1 MEKSVGSI
9 YIQEALQ
16 KAETCFLCYLENRFE
31 TRYIENYLSELV
43 MDSNERTKIAKS
55 RGFCNYHFHKVFR
68 ISRNPATEDGL
79 GIALTLK
86 TVTEELLNDVKA
98 HRNLKSAVT
107 KWSKL
112 HFKSDSGLV
121 TIPNLI
127 TVVANQTECP
137 ACEHVSTMMQTYIQD
152 FLHSLTA
159 DEGLLK
165 LYDESAGL
173 CIPHYIAVLLI
184 ASRMCNAKLTL
195 STKRIVEKQI
205 QALEKAH
212 RDLSDYIEKQD
223 YHFSEKERI
232 ETEGFL
238 SESLARV
245 VGRQGAERTLERIL
259 KTK

>member
-9 YIQEALQ
+9 YIREALQ

-55 RGFCNYHFHKVFR
+55 RGFCNHHFHKVFR

-86 TVTEELLNDVKA
+86 TVTDELLKDVKGYK
-98 HRNLKSAVT
+98 NLKPSRV
-107 KWSKL
+107 KRSKL
-112 HFKSDSGLV
+112 PFKTDSGSWS
-121 TIPNLI
+121 IPNLT
-127 TVVANQTECP
+127 TVISNQTGCP
-137 ACEHVSTMMQTYIQD
+137 ACDHISTMMQTYIQD
-152 FLHSLTA
+152 FMHSLTA
-159 DEGLLK
+159 DEGFLK

-173 CIPHYIAVLLI
+173 CNPHYIAVLFI
-184 ASRMCNAKLTL
+184 ASRMCEPKLAL
-195 STKRIVEKQI
+195 SANRIVEKQI
-205 QALEKAH
+205 QALEKVQ

-245 VGRQGAERTLERIL
+245 VGRQGVERILERIL

>member
-1 MEKSVGSI
+1 MERSVGSI
-9 YIQEALQ
+9 YIREALQ

-55 RGFCNYHFHKVFR
+55 RGFCNHHFHKVFR
-68 ISRNPATEDGL
+68 ISRNPSTEDGL

-86 TVTEELLNDVKA
+86 TVTEELLNDVKV
-98 HRNLKSAVT
+98 HRNLKPATV
-107 KWSKL
+107 KRSKL
-112 HFKSDSGLV
+112 PFKTDSGSV
-121 TIPNLI
+121 SIPNLI

-137 ACEHVSTMMQTYIQD
+137 ACDHISTMMQTYIQD
-152 FLHSLTA
+152 FLRSLTA
-159 DEGLLK
+159 DEGFLK

-173 CIPHYIAVLLI
+173 CIPHYIAVLFI
-184 ASRMCNAKLTL
+184 ASRMSKPKFASPAK
-195 STKRIVEKQI
+195 RVIEKQV

-223 YHFSEKERI
+223 YHFSEKERMK
-232 ETEGFL
+232 TERVL

-259 KTK
+259 KAN

>member
-9 YIQEALQ
+9 YIREALQ
-16 KAETCFLCYLENRFE
+16 KAETCFLCFLENRFE

-43 MDSNERTKIAKS
+43 MDANERTKIAKS

-86 TVTEELLNDVKA
+86 TVTDELLNDVKA
-98 HRNLKSAVT
+98 HRNLKPATV
-107 KWSKL
+107 KRSKL
-112 HFKSDSGLV
+112 PFKTSGSGS
-121 TIPNLI
+121 IPNLI
-127 TVVANQTECP
+127 TFVTNQTECP

-159 DEGLLK
+159 DEGFLK
-165 LYDESAGL
+165 LFDESAGL
-173 CIPHYIAVLLI
+173 CIPHYIAVLFI
-184 ASRMCNAKLTL
+184 ASRMSKPKFASPAK
-195 STKRIVEKQI
+195 RVIEKQV

-245 VGRQGAERTLERIL
+245 VGRQGVERILERIL

>member
-9 YIQEALQ
+9 YIREALQ

-55 RGFCNYHFHKVFR
+55 RGFCNHHFHKVFR

-98 HRNLKSAVT
+98 HRNLKPATV
-107 KWSKL
+107 KRSKL
-112 HFKSDSGLV
+112 PFKTDSGSV
-121 TIPNLI
+121 SIPNLI
-127 TVVANQTECP
+127 TVVANQTDCP
-137 ACEHVSTMMQTYIQD
+137 ACDHISTMMQTYIKD
-152 FLHSLTA
+152 FMHSLTA
-159 DEGLLK
+159 DEGFLK
-165 LYDESAGL
+165 LYDESTGL
-173 CIPHYIAVLLI
+173 CNPHYIAALFI
-184 ASRMCNAKLTL
+184 ASRMCEPKLAL
-195 STKRIVEKQI
+195 SAKRIVEKQI
-205 QALEKAH
+205 QALEKVQ

-223 YHFSEKERI
+223 YHFSEKERMK
-232 ETEGFL
+232 TEKVL

-245 VGRQGAERTLERIL
+245 VGRQGVERILERIL

>member
-9 YIQEALQ
+9 YIREALQ
-16 KAETCFLCYLENRFE
+16 KAQTCFLCYLENRFE
-31 TRYIENYLSELV
+31 NRYIENYLSELV
-43 MDSNERTKIAKS
+43 MDSKERTKIAKS

-79 GIALTLK
+79 GIAFTLR

-98 HRNLKSAVT
+98 HRNLKPATV
-107 KWSKL
+107 KRSKL
-112 HFKSDSGLV
+112 QFNRSSGSV
-121 TIPNLI
+121 SIPNLI

-137 ACEHVSTMMQTYIQD
+137 ACEHVSTMMQTYIED

-159 DEGLLK
+159 DKGFLK

-173 CIPHYIAVLLI
+173 CIPHYIAVLFI
-184 ASRMCNAKLTL
+184 ASRVYDAKLAL
-195 STKRIVEKQI
+195 SAKRIVEKQI
-205 QALEKAH
+205 QALGKV
-212 RDLSDYIEKQD
+212 RRNLSDYIEKQD
-223 YHFSEKERI
+223 YHFSEKERL

-245 VGRQGAERTLERIL
+245 VGRQGVERILERIL

>member
-1 MEKSVGSI
+1 
-9 YIQEALQ
+9 
-16 KAETCFLCYLENRFE
+16 
-31 TRYIENYLSELV
+31 

-55 RGFCNYHFHKVFR
+55 RGFCNHHFHKVFR

-98 HRNLKSAVT
+98 HRNLKPATV
-107 KWSKL
+107 KRSKL
-112 HFKSDSGLV
+112 PFKTDSGSV
-121 TIPNLI
+121 SIPNLTTVI
-127 TVVANQTECP
+127 TNQTGCP
-137 ACEHVSTMMQTYIQD
+137 ACDHISTMMQTYIQD
-152 FLHSLTA
+152 FLRSLTA
-159 DEGLLK
+159 DEGFLK

-173 CIPHYIAVLLI
+173 CNPHYIAVLFI
-184 ASRMCNAKLTL
+184 ASRMCDCDAKSAL
-195 STKRIVEKQI
+195 SAKRIVEKQI
-205 QALEKAH
+205 QALEKVQ

-223 YHFSEKERI
+223 YQFSEKERI

-245 VGRQGAERTLERIL
+245 VGRQGVERTLERIL